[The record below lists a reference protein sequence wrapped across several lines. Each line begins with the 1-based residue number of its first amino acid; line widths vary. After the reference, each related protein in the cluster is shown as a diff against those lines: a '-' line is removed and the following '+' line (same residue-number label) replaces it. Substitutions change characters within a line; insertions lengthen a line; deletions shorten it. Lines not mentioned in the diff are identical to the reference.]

1 MLDNVNRTQFGLGL
15 LAVLIAAAVSLTDAI
30 QAGAGGALLLIG
42 IGLIA
47 VSGNWTRPA
56 QTGTRHLGTLKRVTD
71 RTPRCSIPVPHRP
84 ARMCRYG
91 RVAHGYRSSYLVMSE
106 ASTCDANAS
115 RSPAPMSPTT
125 T

>member
-47 VSGNWTRPA
+47 VSGNWT
-56 QTGTRHLGTLKRVTD
+56 
-71 RTPRCSIPVPHRP
+71 
-84 ARMCRYG
+84 
-91 RVAHGYRSSYLVMSE
+91 
-106 ASTCDANAS
+106 
-115 RSPAPMSPTT
+115 
-125 T
+125 